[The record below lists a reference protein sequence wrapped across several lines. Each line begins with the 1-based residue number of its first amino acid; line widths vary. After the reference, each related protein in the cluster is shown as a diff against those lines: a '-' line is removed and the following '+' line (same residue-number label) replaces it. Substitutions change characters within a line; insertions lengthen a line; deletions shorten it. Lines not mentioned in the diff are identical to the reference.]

1 MQLSVGLND
10 KKVNKNSVN
19 RATYITYR
27 YFDQSDQLMSETIF
41 YVAFGVQKSAIF

>member
-19 RATYITYR
+19 RATYIILTLDPDPPDP
-27 YFDQSDQLMSETIF
+27 FSCKVPDVSDIE
-41 YVAFGVQKSAIF
+41 GP